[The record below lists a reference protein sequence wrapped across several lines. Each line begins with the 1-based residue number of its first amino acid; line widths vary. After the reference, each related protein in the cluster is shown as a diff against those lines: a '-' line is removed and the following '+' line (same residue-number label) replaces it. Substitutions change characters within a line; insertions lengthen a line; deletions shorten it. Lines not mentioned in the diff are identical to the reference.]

1 MSKPEAAVED
11 YLVECTEA
19 RDGWAA
25 KMVDIGR
32 IGAPD
37 RELRFPGPLTIYA
50 ETKAKNG
57 RLRPGQ
63 PSYHE
68 ALREM
73 GYTVVVLWTIEQVD
87 KFFLD
92 YDRNIFI

>member
-1 MSKPEAAVED
+1 MSKPESIVENR
-11 YLVECTEA
+11 LVEGTEM
-19 RDGWAA
+19 RNGWAA

-32 IGAPD
+32 RGAPD

-50 ETKAKNG
+50 ETKAKDG
-57 RLRPGQ
+57 RLESWQER
-63 PSYHE
+63 YHE

-73 GYTVVVLWTIEQVD
+73 GYTVAVLWTIEQVD

-92 YDRNIFI
+92 YDRNVFI